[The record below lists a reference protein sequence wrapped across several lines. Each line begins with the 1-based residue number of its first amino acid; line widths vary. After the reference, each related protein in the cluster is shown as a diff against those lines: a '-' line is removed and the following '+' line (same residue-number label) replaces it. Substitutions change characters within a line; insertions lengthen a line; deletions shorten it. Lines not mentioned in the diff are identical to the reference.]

1 MSGYKCF
8 PLNYVKNDQ
17 LFLQVQPKSFHFEL
31 NANNLKADVALI
43 KMSVTWVNESIPTVK
58 TPKYSMDTSK

>member
-1 MSGYKCF
+1 MSGYNCF
-8 PLNYVKNDQ
+8 PLNYVNNDQ

-43 KMSVTWVNESIPTVK
+43 KMSVT
-58 TPKYSMDTSK
+58 